1 MTRKRIQAVQ
11 DHLDKYG
18 DDREIDYLFMAFDRN
33 TELMTADYQ
42 INEYSD
48 DLAEGIAQ
56 AMTTVQVL
64 QPSWPTS
71 SLIADLIATVTC
83 WTSLVKRATKL
94 CQLTI
99 RHKKWPANY

>member
-1 MTRKRIQAVQ
+1 MTRQHIQGVQ
-11 DHLDKYG
+11 DHLDKYQ

-56 AMTTVQVL
+56 AIDNSPSL
-64 QPSWPTS
+64 QPLWPTS
-71 SLIADLIATVTC
+71 LLIADLIATVTC
-83 WTSLVKRATKL
+83 WT
-94 CQLTI
+94 
-99 RHKKWPANY
+99 